1 MHAAIRPTPMSP
13 AVDPRYCPL
22 CGQPNQC
29 AMELARST
37 NLPPAP
43 CWCLQ
48 QPIAPETLAQI
59 DPATLDRACL
69 CPRCAALPASSRRQ
83 PPSAS

>member
-1 MHAAIRPTPMSP
+1 MSS

-37 NLPPAP
+37 GLPPGP
-43 CWCLQ
+43 CWCMQ
-48 QPIAPETLAQI
+48 QSIAPETLAQI
-59 DPATLDRACL
+59 DPAALDRACL
-69 CPRCAALPASSRRQ
+69 CPRCAALPANNSSQ
-83 PPSAS
+83 PTSPTS